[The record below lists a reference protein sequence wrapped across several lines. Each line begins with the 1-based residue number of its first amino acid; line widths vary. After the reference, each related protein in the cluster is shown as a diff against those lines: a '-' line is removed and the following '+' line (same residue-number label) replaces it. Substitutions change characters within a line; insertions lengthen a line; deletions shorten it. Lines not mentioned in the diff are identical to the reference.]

1 MWQIVF
7 DHDYLAAIEICA
19 VVKKLK
25 FSAINKF
32 DILFYFHKNS

>member
-1 MWQIVF
+1 MTVLQQLKYVST
-7 DHDYLAAIEICA
+7 

-32 DILFYFHKNS
+32 DILFYVHKNS